1 YGIGADADARGS
13 SAPRPVPEEL
23 AAVRILRAAPWVEAL
38 GARERRALAVTM
50 LRVHV
55 LGAVTRRVVRGTW
68 VLRGRGENPTV
79 VPDEREADVAAGAQ
93 DAVAG
98 PAVVVGEVRRL
109 GDLARDWVD
118 LAPGALDPL
127 SRVDR
132 LVLDALLSGA
142 DAQGV
147 LAAGQARAAAGRV
160 ATILPARWRHVADR
174 EGTLR
179 RFVRERM
186 WW

>member
-1 YGIGADADARGS
+1 MR
-13 SAPRPVPEEL
+13 
-23 AAVRILRAAPWVEAL
+23 W
-38 GARERRALAVTM
+38 
-50 LRVHV
+50 
-55 LGAVTRRVVRGTW
+55 
-68 VLRGRGENPTV
+68 
-79 VPDEREADVAAGAQ
+79 
-93 DAVAG
+93 
-98 PAVVVGEVRRL
+98 L

-127 SRVDR
+127 PRADR